1 MRNTVLSQ
9 TFDVLW
15 AEVVVW
21 MRQIVRKHSDL
32 LLEGKCDSHQNF
44 SRETQFSVGKHKSV
58 AQENLIEVFNSI
70 GVPLESHRSTDLL
83 GCGIRMSRV
92 SL

>member
-1 MRNTVLSQ
+1 MQNTVLSQ

-32 LLEGKCDSHQNF
+32 LLEGKRDPNW
-44 SRETQFSVGKHKSV
+44 RWVGG
-58 AQENLIEVFNSI
+58 
-70 GVPLESHRSTDLL
+70 GVYGTKEGFP
-83 GCGIRMSRV
+83 
-92 SL
+92 